1 MLHFD
6 IILFHFKETIQIFS
20 KIPTFP
26 QNSYLFP
33 TKIEE
38 KAEIPTPSTFSDQCG
53 HPGIVTTPIGVFE
66 GVFLGG
72 QPNYFPIFLWGFP
85 IGYHIFTYTCLAN
98 QSTD

>member
-1 MLHFD
+1 MLQFY

-53 HPGIVTTPIGVFE
+53 HPGSEMLKKGRSPPSSVHCRE
-66 GVFLGG
+66 GGDGRRDSLLSEHGIELDLNV
-72 QPNYFPIFLWGFP
+72 
-85 IGYHIFTYTCLAN
+85 
-98 QSTD
+98 

>member
-6 IILFHFKETIQIFS
+6 VILFHFKETIQIFS

-53 HPGIVTTPIGVFE
+53 HPAIGF
-66 GVFLGG
+66 
-72 QPNYFPIFLWGFP
+72 Q
-85 IGYHIFTYTCLAN
+85 CLEHAHT
-98 QSTD
+98 SKVALAEYVHFSATDY